1 MSLAWRDPWAR
12 EGEKAPWDLAVNQGP
27 LGLERKETEVRG
39 DSFTGRTGCSIP
51 GSPGESGLVFCGE
64 MKLSLPLELFTR

>member
-39 DSFTGRTGCSIP
+39 DSFTGRTGCIHFLLTWFSFP
-51 GSPGESGLVFCGE
+51 PS
-64 MKLSLPLELFTR
+64 FTCIS